1 MYNIDN
7 LDRIVRILRK
17 AVYRPGGNNVQSL
30 ILPSLQFF
38 LGIQALECYYY
49 RMASENYSTLE
60 PFTFLLSC

>member
-7 LDRIVRILRK
+7 LDRIVKILRK

-38 LGIQALECYYY
+38 LGIQALEYYY
-49 RMASENYSTLE
+49 CRMASENYSTLQ

>member
-17 AVYRPGGNNVQSL
+17 AVYRPGGKNVQSL

-38 LGIQALECYYY
+38 LGLQALECYYC
-49 RMASENYSTLE
+49 RMASENYSTLQ

>member
-7 LDRIVRILRK
+7 LDRIVRIFRK

-38 LGIQALECYYY
+38 LGMQALECYYY
-49 RMASENYSTLE
+49 RMASENYSTLQ

>member
-49 RMASENYSTLE
+49 RMASENYLTLQ